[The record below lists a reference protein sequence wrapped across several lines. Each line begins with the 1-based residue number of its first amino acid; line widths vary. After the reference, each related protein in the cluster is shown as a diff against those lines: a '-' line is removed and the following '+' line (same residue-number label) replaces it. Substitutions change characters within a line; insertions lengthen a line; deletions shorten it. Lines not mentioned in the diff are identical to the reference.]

1 MLAQVKRT
9 FKPEFLNRLS
19 ATVVFNAMNT
29 EMAQLILRKKV
40 DALRGK
46 LLARSVELVLSPEA
60 ESHLLNL
67 GYTPEYGAREIERIV
82 ARELKP
88 LLTRSLLFGDL
99 KHGGEAKVDVVAKK
113 LVLSTTPLVLPTE
126 AAESALKNEALP
138 ASTEE
143 ESNKKKP
150 TRSTT
155 GKTTKKTTKE
165 SDE

>member
-19 ATVVFNAMNT
+19 ATVVFNAMST

-46 LLARSVELVLSPEA
+46 LLARRVELVLSPEA

-99 KHGGEAKVDVVAKK
+99 KHGGEAKVEVAADK
-113 LVLSTTPLVLPTE
+113 LVLSTTPFPLPE
-126 AAESALKNEALP
+126 ESAESAPEKADLAASKREKTP
-138 ASTEE
+138 A
-143 ESNKKKP
+143 KKAA
-150 TRSTT
+150 RA
-155 GKTTKKTTKE
+155 TTKKSTKKSE
-165 SDE
+165 K